1 MLRRVRTDLP
11 FVTFALALVIA
22 CTPEKTEVQAS
33 DPKPEQSP
41 PAATTPAPAPPASP
55 PPTPSEV
62 APTPAEPTA
71 DPEFEARK
79 AALADIGKTAFEA
92 LQAGDFAA
100 LRKLTALD
108 DDSLL
113 RAACPHVVL
122 GDPTELEAKF
132 AYCHRTITWPDVVEA
147 QVFAP
152 KPTGEPAAGC
162 EQGIEDYGRLQLY
175 LHMSD
180 AKIWRVDFYGA
191 VGINGKAIGVD
202 GSVSCKQVDE
212 APKAP

>member
-41 PAATTPAPAPPASP
+41 PATTTAAPAPPASP
-55 PPTPSEV
+55 PPTASEV
-62 APTPAEPTA
+62 APTPAEPTL

-79 AALADIGKTAFEA
+79 TALADIGKAAFEA

-132 AYCHRTITWPDVVEA
+132 AYCHRTIAWPDVVEA

-191 VGINGKAIGVD
+191 VGINGKAIGID

-212 APKAP
+212 APKAQ

>member
-1 MLRRVRTDLP
+1 MLRRVPTHRSLA
-11 FVTFALALVIA
+11 TFALSITLA
-22 CTPEKTEVQAS
+22 CTSEPHADAQGS
-33 DPKPEQSP
+33 G
-41 PAATTPAPAPPASP
+41 AAAAQGLPAPAQTEAPPPSQPTPPPA
-55 PPTPSEV
+55 SEV
-62 APTPAEPTA
+62 APPPPPAP
-71 DPEFEARK
+71 DPELDARK
-79 AALADIGKTAFEA
+79 AALADVGKSAFEA

-113 RAACPHVVL
+113 RAACPRVLL

-132 AYCHRTITWPDVVEA
+132 AYCHRQIAWPDVAEA

-162 EQGIEDYGRLQLY
+162 EQGFEDYGRLQLY

-191 VGINGKAIGVD
+191 VGVNGKAIGVD

-212 APKAP
+212 APPL